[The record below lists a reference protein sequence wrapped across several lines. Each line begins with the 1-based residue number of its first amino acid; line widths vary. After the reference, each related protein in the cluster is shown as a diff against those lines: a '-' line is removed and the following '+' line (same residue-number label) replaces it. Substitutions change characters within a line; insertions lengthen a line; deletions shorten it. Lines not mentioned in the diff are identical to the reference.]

1 MENNNRILQ
10 HKKWID
16 VVCVIGL
23 ILVGI
28 LTTLPYWNAKGDD
41 AFITFRFVKNLVE
54 YGQLAYNLG
63 EPIYGFTSPVWLGI
77 LAAVYAIVRDMY
89 LSVWIACFLSLTV
102 CVTVLWVLATR
113 IIESYLFRILA
124 IAFLLVD
131 PWFIRWAFAGQEISF
146 KIAVCAG
153 LMWVTAN
160 HIYRIPITW

>member
-63 EPIYGFTSPVWLGI
+63 EPIYGFTLLFGWVFLLQFMPSCATCIYRFGL
-77 LAAVYAIVRDMY
+77 LA
-89 LSVWIACFLSLTV
+89 SFLSLSV
-102 CVTVLWVLATR
+102 
-113 IIESYLFRILA
+113 
-124 IAFLLVD
+124 
-131 PWFIRWAFAGQEISF
+131 
-146 KIAVCAG
+146 
-153 LMWVTAN
+153 
-160 HIYRIPITW
+160 